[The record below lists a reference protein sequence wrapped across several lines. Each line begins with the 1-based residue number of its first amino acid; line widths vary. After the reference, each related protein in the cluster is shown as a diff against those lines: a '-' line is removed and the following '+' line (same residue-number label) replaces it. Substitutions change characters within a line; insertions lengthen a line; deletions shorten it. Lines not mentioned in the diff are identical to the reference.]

1 VHVFNRVEGAVFR
14 SLYTSIFWFSLH
26 FLALIGFI
34 QNRRWG
40 DDREP
45 APSGTRVAR
54 WIVVGISVLNLLFLV
69 GTAL

>member
-1 VHVFNRVEGAVFR
+1 
-14 SLYTSIFWFSLH
+14 
-26 FLALIGFI
+26 LALIGFI
-34 QNRRWG
+34 QNRHRG

-45 APSGTRVAR
+45 APSGTRMAR